1 MNMLG
6 VPKYTVNKVHEKIYS
21 ISVQRER
28 ERESVGRVG
37 PRLGAG
43 WLDCGEERDIQDRT
57 TGEGCL
63 HFAASN
69 AVVVGASTVAIASS
83 FWGCSR

>member
-28 ERESVGRVG
+28 ERERAWG
-37 PRLGAG
+37 G
-43 WLDCGEERDIQDRT
+43 WVHGWEQGGWT
-57 TGEGCL
+57 
-63 HFAASN
+63 AAKREISR
-69 AVVVGASTVAIASS
+69 IARR
-83 FWGCSR
+83 GKGVCILQQAMQ